1 MSTEELRAALTEA
14 IGDPARVSTGE
25 SELDLH
31 AADFSFH
38 RPHRPDVVVRVQST
52 AEVTAVLALA
62 DEQRVPVTPFG
73 AGTSLEGHVD
83 PDGGGISLD
92 LTRMDRMLAIAP
104 ADLTATVQPGVTRQR
119 PRARRRRARAVL
131 PRRPGRRRHARRNG
145 RDERCGNDDSALRED
160 ARNVLALEA
169 VLADGRVIRAGSA
182 APKTS
187 AGYDLLGLLI
197 GSEGTLAVITE
208 LTLRL
213 HGIPEH
219 AVVLR
224 IAFPDVAAAARA
236 AVAIVGA
243 GVGVTRIEL
252 IDGWTCAAI
261 NAHQGTDLRPC
272 PPSSSRRTGA
282 EQSVASD
289 LELVR
294 AVAEEEGAEDVVAE
308 RDPTARAR
316 LWAARH
322 FAAHAAAAAAPGKR
336 PRATDV
342 CVPLSQLA
350 ATVSLARAEV
360 DRRGLVAGIL
370 GHAGDG
376 NVHVAL
382 HVDPDD
388 PAELAEADEL
398 VDVLVTDA
406 LARGGTCTGEHG
418 IGLGKSA
425 GARAGASRSPAA
437 DARDQGAL
445 RPARDHEPR
454 QGPAARLRRG
464 PRALTPGQRARR
476 TRLCAPGRHAWTT
489 TAATT
494 TTPPAT
500 VAAVGR
506 SW

>member
-73 AGTSLEGHVD
+73 AGTSLEGHAI
-83 PDGGGISLD
+83 PMAGGISLD

-104 ADLTATVQPGVTRQR
+104 ADLTATVQPGVTRSVLE
-119 PRARRRRARAVL
+119 RAAAEHGLFFPVD
-131 PRRPGRRRHARRNG
+131 PGA
-145 RDERCGNDDSALRED
+145 D
-160 ARNVLALEA
+160 ATLGGMAATNAAGTTTVRYGKMRQNVLALEA

-224 IAFPDVAAAARA
+224 IAFPDVAA
-236 AVAIVGA
+236 VGIVGA

-252 IDGWTCAAI
+252 IDGWTASAI
-261 NAHQGTDLRPC
+261 NAHQGTDLLPV
-272 PPSSSRRTGA
+272 PTLFVEADGT

-294 AVAEEEGAEDVVAE
+294 AVAAEEGAEDVVAE

-388 PAELAEADEL
+388 PAAVAAADEL

-418 IGLGKSA
+418 IGLGKRQA
-425 GARAGASRSPAA
+425 LEREHPDLLPLMRGIKELFDPHGIMNP
-437 DARDQGAL
+437 GKVL
-445 RPARDHEPR
+445 RPASDV
-454 QGPAARLRRG
+454 GLR
-464 PRALTPGQRARR
+464 
-476 TRLCAPGRHAWTT
+476 H
-489 TAATT
+489 
-494 TTPPAT
+494 
-500 VAAVGR
+500 
-506 SW
+506 

>member
-73 AGTSLEGHVD
+73 AGTSLEGHAI
-83 PDGGGISLD
+83 PMAGGISLD

-104 ADLTATVQPGVTRQR
+104 ADLTATVQPGVTRSVLE
-119 PRARRRRARAVL
+119 RAAAEHGLFFPVD
-131 PRRPGRRRHARRNG
+131 PGA
-145 RDERCGNDDSALRED
+145 D
-160 ARNVLALEA
+160 ATLGGMAATNAAGTTTVRYGKMRQNVLALEA

-236 AVAIVGA
+236 AVGIVGA

-252 IDGWTCAAI
+252 IDGWTASAI
-261 NAHQGTDLRPC
+261 KAHQGTDL
-272 PPSSSRRTGA
+272 PPVPTLFVEADGT

-294 AVAEEEGAEDVVAE
+294 AVAAEEGAEDVVAE

-418 IGLGKSA
+418 IGLGKRQA
-425 GARAGASRSPAA
+425 LEREHPDLLPLMRGIKELFDPHGIMNP
-437 DARDQGAL
+437 GKVL
-445 RPARDHEPR
+445 RPASDV
-454 QGPAARLRRG
+454 GLR
-464 PRALTPGQRARR
+464 
-476 TRLCAPGRHAWTT
+476 H
-489 TAATT
+489 
-494 TTPPAT
+494 
-500 VAAVGR
+500 
-506 SW
+506 

>member
-73 AGTSLEGHVD
+73 AGTSLEGHAI
-83 PDGGGISLD
+83 PMAGGISLD
-92 LTRMDRMLAIAP
+92 LTRMDRILAIAP
-104 ADLTATVQPGVTRQR
+104 ADLTATVQPGVTRSVLE
-119 PRARRRRARAVL
+119 RAAAEHGLFFPVD
-131 PRRPGRRRHARRNG
+131 PGA
-145 RDERCGNDDSALRED
+145 D
-160 ARNVLALEA
+160 ATLGGMAATNAAGTTTVRYGKMRQNVLALEA

-252 IDGWTCAAI
+252 IDGWTASAI
-261 NAHQGTDLRPC
+261 NAHQGTEL
-272 PPSSSRRTGA
+272 PPVPTLFVEADGT

-322 FAAHAAAAAAPGKR
+322 VAAHAAAAAAPGKR

-418 IGLGKSA
+418 IGLGKRQA
-425 GARAGASRSPAA
+425 LEREHPDLLPLMRGIKELFDPHGIMNP
-437 DARDQGAL
+437 GKVL
-445 RPARDHEPR
+445 RPASD
-454 QGPAARLRRG
+454 
-464 PRALTPGQRARR
+464 
-476 TRLCAPGRHAWTT
+476 
-489 TAATT
+489 
-494 TTPPAT
+494 
-500 VAAVGR
+500 VGLGH
-506 SW
+506 

>member
-73 AGTSLEGHVD
+73 AGTSLEGHAI
-83 PDGGGISLD
+83 PMAGGISLD

-104 ADLTATVQPGVTRQR
+104 ADLTATVQPGVTRSVLE
-119 PRARRRRARAVL
+119 RAAAEHGLFFPVD
-131 PRRPGRRRHARRNG
+131 PGA
-145 RDERCGNDDSALRED
+145 D
-160 ARNVLALEA
+160 ATLGGMAATNAAGTTTVRYGKMRQNVLALEA

-252 IDGWTCAAI
+252 IDGWTASAI
-261 NAHQGTDLRPC
+261 NAHQGTDLLPV
-272 PPSSSRRTGA
+272 PTLFVEADGT

-294 AVAEEEGAEDVVAE
+294 AVAAEEGAEDVVAE

-418 IGLGKSA
+418 IGLGKRQA
-425 GARAGASRSPAA
+425 LEREHPDLLPLMRGIKELFDPHGIMNP
-437 DARDQGAL
+437 GKVL
-445 RPARDHEPR
+445 RPASDV
-454 QGPAARLRRG
+454 GLR
-464 PRALTPGQRARR
+464 
-476 TRLCAPGRHAWTT
+476 H
-489 TAATT
+489 
-494 TTPPAT
+494 
-500 VAAVGR
+500 
-506 SW
+506 

>member
-73 AGTSLEGHVD
+73 AGTSLEGHAI
-83 PDGGGISLD
+83 PMAGGISLD
-92 LTRMDRMLAIAP
+92 LTRMDRILAIAP
-104 ADLTATVQPGVTRQR
+104 ADLTATVQPGVTRSVLE
-119 PRARRRRARAVL
+119 RAAAEHGLFFPVD
-131 PRRPGRRRHARRNG
+131 PGA
-145 RDERCGNDDSALRED
+145 D
-160 ARNVLALEA
+160 ATLGGMAATNAAGTTTVRYGKMRQNVLALEA

-236 AVAIVGA
+236 AVGIVGA

-252 IDGWTCAAI
+252 IDGWTASAI
-261 NAHQGTDLRPC
+261 NAHQGTDLLPV
-272 PPSSSRRTGA
+272 PTLFVEADGT

-294 AVAEEEGAEDVVAE
+294 AVAAEEGAEDVVAE

-418 IGLGKSA
+418 IGLGKRQA
-425 GARAGASRSPAA
+425 LEREHPDLLPLMRGIKELFDPHGIMNP
-437 DARDQGAL
+437 GKVL
-445 RPARDHEPR
+445 RPASD
-454 QGPAARLRRG
+454 
-464 PRALTPGQRARR
+464 
-476 TRLCAPGRHAWTT
+476 
-489 TAATT
+489 
-494 TTPPAT
+494 
-500 VAAVGR
+500 VGLGH
-506 SW
+506 

>member
-73 AGTSLEGHVD
+73 AGTSLEGHAI
-83 PDGGGISLD
+83 PMAGGISLD
-92 LTRMDRMLAIAP
+92 LTRMDRILAVAP
-104 ADLTATVQPGVTRQR
+104 ADLTATVQPGVTRSVLE
-119 PRARRRRARAVL
+119 RAAAEHGLFFPVD
-131 PRRPGRRRHARRNG
+131 PGA
-145 RDERCGNDDSALRED
+145 D
-160 ARNVLALEA
+160 ATLGGMAATNAAGTTTVRYGKMRQNVLALEA

-252 IDGWTCAAI
+252 IDGWTASAI
-261 NAHQGTDLRPC
+261 NAHQGTDLLPV
-272 PPSSSRRTGA
+272 PTLFVEADGT

-322 FAAHAAAAAAPGKR
+322 VAAHAAAAAAPGKR

-418 IGLGKSA
+418 IGLGKRQA
-425 GARAGASRSPAA
+425 LEREHPDLLPLMRGIKELFDPHGIMNP
-437 DARDQGAL
+437 GKVL
-445 RPARDHEPR
+445 RPASDV
-454 QGPAARLRRG
+454 GLR
-464 PRALTPGQRARR
+464 
-476 TRLCAPGRHAWTT
+476 H
-489 TAATT
+489 
-494 TTPPAT
+494 
-500 VAAVGR
+500 
-506 SW
+506 